1 MGQVLGIVYRTVATH
16 LTKKTGYTKTTAH
29 TGAGTLIQPV
39 HGELQITPR
48 WVVRRVHGNSV
59 ASQND
64 RPRHHVWQSP
74 RVVDRRVTYE
84 RAGDCT
90 TRQFNA
96 HNTETR
102 TVCYPW
108 HPWYGHTVT
117 VRASVVRRDRAIYRC
132 QLEPDA
138 FVKSLEIPQWMFD
151 PVLCAAMCQQE
162 MPVVNG
168 EALLHLKVLLAQAAV
183 SVGSAVVQHQS
194 HCTSTRGE
202 TDATQPRST
211 SDRSIR
217 PISSAPNSARLAH
230 VAGPGKAASC
240 KTSGANVSRTS
251 TAALSC
257 RRTGPGGGR

>member
-1 MGQVLGIVYRTVATH
+1 MLAPFPRSEPELACVH
-16 LTKKTGYTKTTAH
+16 L
-29 TGAGTLIQPV
+29 
-39 HGELQITPR
+39 
-48 WVVRRVHGNSV
+48 RR
-59 ASQND
+59 
-64 RPRHHVWQSP
+64 
-74 RVVDRRVTYE
+74 YE
-84 RAGDCT
+84 GVPGCI

-108 HPWYGHTVT
+108 HPWYGYTVT
-117 VRASVVRRDRAIYRC
+117 VRASVIRRDRAIFRC

-168 EALLHLKVLLAQAAV
+168 EALLHLKARLAHATV

-194 HCTSTRGE
+194 HCMSSKGE
-202 TDATQPRST
+202 TDATHPRST
-211 SDRSIR
+211 TERPIR
-217 PISSAPNSARLAH
+217 PISSAANRARLAH
-230 VAGPGKAASC
+230 VAGTGKAARRE
-240 KTSGANVSRTS
+240 TSGANVSRTS